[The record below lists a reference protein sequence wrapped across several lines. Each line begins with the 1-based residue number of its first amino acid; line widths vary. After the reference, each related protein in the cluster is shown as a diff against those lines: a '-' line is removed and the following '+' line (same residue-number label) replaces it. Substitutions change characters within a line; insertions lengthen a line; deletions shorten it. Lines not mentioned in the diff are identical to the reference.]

1 MNERRIDFIKGH
13 MGGDEVVLLYG
24 DQMPEGREY
33 EVAESVLR
41 RPSIGGHNSGL
52 MWKSDAERISLKML
66 DGTAGTYIGMCGG
79 LTQVLGKA
87 IVETDLAGRLGLT
100 LTEPRTDLIL
110 ETDVGPV
117 GLDIR
122 HRNGRMDRVYTDM
135 TAFVE
140 DCYALGIEAIRVAE
154 INALRI
160 GSFLVVNAD
169 AAKSAHPEATFEK
182 MEDRELRILQQAQR
196 EYNEHVG
203 KNQANFS
210 LYDLH
215 SLSHSGR
222 VAFPHGLETR
232 YYEPSCGTG
241 TVAVGIAMVEAG
253 ELGRDGSVTLLLE
266 TGGDIHCIGGPDVM
280 ELELDVHGGRV
291 VRARIS
297 HSLVEILATGCLW
310 I

>member
-1 MNERRIDFIKGH
+1 M
-13 MGGDEVVLLYG
+13 VLLYG
-24 DQMPEGREY
+24 DQMPKGREF
-33 EVAESVLR
+33 EVAQSVLR

-52 MWKSDAERISLKML
+52 MWKCDAEGISLKML
-66 DGTAGTYIGMCGG
+66 DGMAGTYIGMCGG

-87 IVETDLAGRLGLT
+87 LVETDLAERFGLT

-117 GLDIR
+117 ELDIR

-154 INALRI
+154 INAFRI

-169 AAKSAHPEATFEK
+169 AAKSAHPEATFER

-203 KNQANFS
+203 KNEASFS

-215 SLSHSGR
+215 SFSHSGR

-241 TVAVGIAMVEAG
+241 TVAVGIAMVEAD

-280 ELELDVHGGRV
+280 ELELDVQEGRV

>member
-24 DQMPEGREY
+24 DQMPKGREY
-33 EVAESVLR
+33 EVAECVLR

-52 MWKSDAERISLKML
+52 MWKSDAEGISLKIL
-66 DGTAGTYIGMCGG
+66 DGTAGTYFGMCGG

-140 DCYALGIEAIRVAE
+140 NCYALGIEAIRVAE
-154 INALRI
+154 INAFRI

-169 AAKSAHPEATFEK
+169 AAKSAHPEATFER

-203 KNQANFS
+203 KNEANFS

-215 SLSHSGR
+215 SPSHSGR
-222 VAFPHGLETR
+222 LAFPHGLETR

-253 ELGRDGSVTLLLE
+253 ELSRDGSVALLLE
-266 TGGDIHCIGGPDVM
+266 TGGDIYSIGGPDVM

-297 HSLVEILATGCLW
+297 HSLVEILAVGCLW

>member
-24 DQMPEGREY
+24 DQMPKGREY
-33 EVAESVLR
+33 EIAESVLR

-52 MWKSDAERISLKML
+52 MWKSDAEGISLKIL

-87 IVETDLAGRLGLT
+87 VVETDLAGRLGLT

-154 INALRI
+154 INAFRI
-160 GSFLVVNAD
+160 
-169 AAKSAHPEATFEK
+169 EFEITYK
-182 MEDRELRILQQAQR
+182 
-196 EYNEHVG
+196 
-203 KNQANFS
+203 
-210 LYDLH
+210 
-215 SLSHSGR
+215 
-222 VAFPHGLETR
+222 
-232 YYEPSCGTG
+232 
-241 TVAVGIAMVEAG
+241 AG
-253 ELGRDGSVTLLLE
+253 
-266 TGGDIHCIGGPDVM
+266 PF
-280 ELELDVHGGRV
+280 
-291 VRARIS
+291 
-297 HSLVEILATGCLW
+297 
-310 I
+310 